1 MLECRLYGCS
11 HGHFGGEWT
20 SLGILGARRAG
31 RKLGG
36 QSDKPVSILQRG
48 LKGVNQ
54 KNPRVSLAIPVYN
67 EEAVVPELLR
77 RTTAVLDTLPCGP
90 HEIVLADD
98 GSSDRTLEMLEKA
111 AKEDDRLVIVALS
124 RNFGHQTALT
134 AALDH
139 VTGDVAIL
147 MDGDLQDPP
156 EAVPTLLEAYQQ
168 GYDVVYVRRVN
179 RKESW
184 WLRLCYY
191 LFYRLLT
198 VLSST
203 QLPLDAGDFGLMS
216 RRVIQE
222 MRRMPEH
229 HRYLRG
235 MRTWVGFRQI
245 GIPIERS
252 ARHAGRPKYSPIKL
266 LMLAFDGIFAFSIA
280 PLRAAAILGVI
291 AIFLS
296 GLFSLYSIYVKLWLH
311 SPQGFTA
318 MILAITFL
326 AGVNLFFL
334 GVIGEYVG
342 RVYEETKARP
352 HYVVGKV
359 VRRQRAANVESTIP
373 GGAEEVWEAS

>member
-1 MLECRLYGCS
+1 MIE
-11 HGHFGGEWT
+11 T
-20 SLGILGARRAG
+20 
-31 RKLGG
+31 
-36 QSDKPVSILQRG
+36 P
-48 LKGVNQ
+48 
-54 KNPRVSLAIPVYN
+54 PRVSLAIPVYN
-67 EEAVVPELLR
+67 EEAVIPELLR
-77 RTTAVLDTLPCGP
+77 RTTAVLDSLPGGP
-90 HEIVLADD
+90 HEIVFADD
-98 GSSDRTLEMLEKA
+98 GSSDHTLELLEKA
-111 AKEDDRLVIVALS
+111 AEQDGRLVVVALS
-124 RNFGHQTALT
+124 RNFGHQIALT
-134 AALDH
+134 SALDH

-156 EAVPTLLEAYQQ
+156 EAVPTLLDAYQQ

-191 LFYRLLT
+191 LFYRLLAL
-198 VLSST
+198 LSST
-203 QLPLDAGDFGLMS
+203 QLPLDSGDFGLMS

-252 ARHAGRPKYSPIKL
+252 ARHAGRPKYNPIKL
-266 LMLAFDGIFAFSIA
+266 LMLAFDGIFAFSIV

-291 AIFLS
+291 AIGLSVIFL
-296 GLFSLYSIYVKLWLH
+296 LYSVYARFWLH

-318 MILAITFL
+318 TILVITFL
-326 AGVNLFFL
+326 SGVNLFFL

-359 VRRQRAANVESTIP
+359 VRRQDSRNRESTILG
-373 GGAEEVWEAS
+373 GGAEVWGGR